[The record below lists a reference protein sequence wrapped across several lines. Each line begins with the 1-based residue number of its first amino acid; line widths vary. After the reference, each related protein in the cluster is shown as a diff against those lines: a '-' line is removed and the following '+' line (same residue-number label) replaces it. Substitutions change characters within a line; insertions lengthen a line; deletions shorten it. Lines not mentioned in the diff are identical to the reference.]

1 MITPPAT
8 LGVLGGGQLGRYFVM
23 AARNMGY
30 HTVVLEPDSHAPAGK
45 VADEHLVA
53 AFDDKDALQHLAD
66 VCAAV
71 TTEFENPP
79 AAAMQWLG
87 THTVVHPSPAAVA
100 VAQDRRAEKAFL
112 DRAGIQIAPYVVIES
127 DTDVEAA
134 ASFVFPAILKTA
146 RLGYDGKG
154 QVAIAAHDQLVAA
167 WEALQRQPCVLEQRL
182 ALERELSVVL
192 TRSATGQTAVYP
204 VAVNTHVDGILDCTV
219 VPAVAPGATELALA
233 IAEALDYVGV
243 LAVEMFVVDGRLLIN
258 ELAPRPHNS
267 GHWTLDAAR
276 TSQFEQQVR
285 ALCGVGLGDPS
296 LLAPAVAMVNLL
308 GDLWVGGE
316 PDWSVAFANPEASL
330 HLYGKQAPRKGRK
343 MGHLTVT
350 AETPGG
356 AEEVARAIRSRLA
369 AR

>member
-23 AARNMGY
+23 AARTMGY
-30 HTVVLEPDSHAPAGK
+30 QTVVLEPDPHAPAGK

-53 AFDDKDALQHLAD
+53 AFDDEAALQHLAD

-87 THTVVHPSPAAVA
+87 AHTVVHPSPQAVA
-100 VAQDRRAEKAFL
+100 IAQDRRAEKAFL
-112 DRAGIQIAPYVVIES
+112 DRAGIHIAPFVVIE
-127 DTDVEAA
+127 TEADVSAA
-134 ASFVFPAILKTA
+134 AAFSYPAILKTA

-154 QVAIAAHDQLVAA
+154 QIAVAAHDQLPTA
-167 WEALQRQPCVLEQRL
+167 WAELQRKACVLEQRL
-182 ALERELSVVL
+182 ALDGELSVVL
-192 TRSATGQTAVYP
+192 ARAQSGQTAVYP
-204 VAVNTHVDGILDCTV
+204 VAANTHVNGILDCTV
-219 VPAVAPGATELALA
+219 VPVFAPGATALA
-233 IAEALDYVGV
+233 EAIAAALDYVGV
-243 LAVEMFVVDGRLLIN
+243 LAVEMFVVDGRLLVN

-285 ALCGVGLGDPS
+285 ALCGVGLGDTS
-296 LLAPAVAMVNLL
+296 LVTPAAAMVNLL
-308 GDLWVGGE
+308 GDLWDGGE
-316 PDWSVAFANPEASL
+316 PDWSAAFANPEASL
-330 HLYGKQAPRKGRK
+330 HLYGKKAPRAGRK

-350 AETPGG
+350 AETPAQ
-356 AEEVARAIRSRLA
+356 AERIARAIRSRLVG
-369 AR
+369 R